1 MKEENVAP
9 FIIGGLVVLIVL
21 LCAFVPGFAGAVVTT
36 LECAF
41 SPYTCVR
48 VLP

>member
-1 MKEENVAP
+1 MKEKNLAP
-9 FIIGGLVVLIVL
+9 LIVGGLVVLIVA
-21 LCAFVPGFAGAVVTT
+21 LCFLVPGFAGALMTT